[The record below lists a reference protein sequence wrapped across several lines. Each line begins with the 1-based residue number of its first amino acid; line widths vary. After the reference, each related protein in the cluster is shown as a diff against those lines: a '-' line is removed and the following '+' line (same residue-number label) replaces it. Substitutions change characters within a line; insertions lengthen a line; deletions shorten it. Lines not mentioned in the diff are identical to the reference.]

1 MVHGAAHH
9 GVSAQAVRGVRHHAR
24 GLRHRQDVRVLED
37 HVQRKKVGLQR
48 DVAHLVAHHAGHCRQ
63 VSAERARRG
72 GGGGRARDARIR
84 NALEILFLFRV
95 CVETTRVL
103 ERVVREPPSV
113 VQVVQ
118 QVIVVQ
124 AVLGERKDGA
134 AADGDARVPHRRQRR
149 FRARLCAARHRFV
162 VILVAPSEP
171 AAQHGPPERAL
182 RVPRRGERLDHIA
195 VARAPSNRVDQV
207 GAAQRQVPRP
217 RALRADLLRAHRAQ
231 RRGELER
238 HARVGHGGRGGGGH
252 VRRAAPD
259 VPGGVASLAA
269 VVVFALRASTAAA
282 AEPLRAALVVVRHGN
297 GRGVA
302 LAARVAPT
310 APARTAAAAAEPP
323 RPPRPYPLFVFSPPL
338 PPRPPPPLSPSDR
351 ATTLNARGGAT
362 GRGAAHHMAGEGTLA
377 CGRAP
382 RRRCRSREDARGEVR
397 VLPEDPRDDSRDLK
411 WFTWVSTVRHSTHL
425 GTRSS
430 PRASLHPARKFRVPH
445 PHGVRGG
452 ARRG

>member
-48 DVAHLVAHHAGHCRQ
+48 DVAHLVAHHAGHRRQ

-134 AADGDARVPHRRQRR
+134 AADRDARVPHRRQRR

-162 VILVAPSEP
+162 VIVVAPPEP

-182 RVPRRGERLDHIA
+182 RVPRRGERLDHVA

-269 VVVFALRASTAAA
+269 VVVFALRASVETAAA

-310 APARTAAAAAEPP
+310 APARTAAAAAEPAP
-323 RPPRPYPLFVFSPPL
+323 AAPTVSFVCLFAS
-338 PPRPPPPLSPSDR
+338 
-351 ATTLNARGGAT
+351 T
-362 GRGAAHHMAGEGTLA
+362 AA
-377 CGRAP
+377 AP
-382 RRRCRSREDARGEVR
+382 TAAAFALGS
-397 VLPEDPRDDSRDLK
+397 RDDSQRPRGRHRPRRGAPHGRRGNASVRPSSAPP
-411 WFTWVSTVRHSTHL
+411 VSVEGRRAR
-425 GTRSS
+425 RSAR
-430 PRASLHPARKFRVPH
+430 PPGGPARRF
-445 PHGVRGG
+445 
-452 ARRG
+452 A